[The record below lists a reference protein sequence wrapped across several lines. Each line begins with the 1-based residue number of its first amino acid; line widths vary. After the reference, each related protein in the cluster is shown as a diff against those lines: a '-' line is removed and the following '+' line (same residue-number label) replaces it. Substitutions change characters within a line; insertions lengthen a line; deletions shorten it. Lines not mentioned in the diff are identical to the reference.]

1 MLQFAI
7 SVFPFRIM
15 SLVPEHFPCRVA
27 RCVDHDNYLQG
38 DFRTH
43 REGYLSY
50 RITWFEGDDAHYQTY
65 YNEQPY
71 WGFPQKPLEAL
82 PLVDL
87 PAAKV
92 RKLKH
97 RLCREKVLN
106 QRIHTFWKPKREPEL
121 PRVPARTF
129 HIEDSP
135 GSPPIVQLP
144 ATVPAQIPAVP
155 EDLQQPSITQPEPLR
170 LSFPLLPFAEPI
182 CISDDD
188 ESDADM
194 ASTSSVATTEIDNDE
209 DTQTIEI
216 DSNSVDPT
224 EIVGD
229 TQRMQ
234 IDDSI
239 AIIPD
244 CD

>member
-1 MLQFAI
+1 
-7 SVFPFRIM
+7 M
-15 SLVPEHFPCRVA
+15 SLVPEHFPCRVV
-27 RCVDHDNYLQG
+27 RCIDSDNYLQG
-38 DFRTH
+38 EFRIH

-50 RITWFEGDDAHYQTY
+50 RITWFEGDDSHYQNY
-65 YNEQPY
+65 YTREPC

-87 PAAKV
+87 PVAKV

-97 RLCREKVLN
+97 TLCREKVF
-106 QRIHTFWKPKREPEL
+106 IHGIHRFWKPKRGPEL
-121 PRVPARTF
+121 PRVPAQTF

-135 GSPPIVQLP
+135 GSPPTVQLP

-155 EDLQQPSITQPEPLR
+155 EDLQQPSVTQPEPLR

-182 CISDDD
+182 CISGDDD
-188 ESDADM
+188 SESDADM
-194 ASTSSVATTEIDNDE
+194 ASTFSAATTEIDSDE

-229 TQRMQ
+229 TQPMQ

-239 AIIPD
+239 GTIPD